1 MKKVAISFVATLLL
15 SLTSNAQ
22 LTVSPYNN
30 GSGNNGA
37 GGNLQQFVQNNL
49 IGSGITI
56 SNVTFVGANRQMGSF
71 NATNTVLGTVQNMN
85 TGIIL
90 STGMAETAIGPND
103 VPYACHAPY
112 TAPYPSEPGGY
123 IGNTTNDPD
132 LSDLV
137 GSNIKDK
144 AILEFDFVPTG
155 PTIEFKYIFG
165 SEEYPEFVNDFNDAF
180 GFFLSGPGITGPY
193 SNNSIN
199 LAIVPGTSDPVTI
212 NTVNSTVNSSYYVYN
227 GDNGSGNTV
236 APYKNQNQYIQYDG
250 YTTTLTATANVQC
263 GQTYHIKIAIADAR
277 DQAYDSGLFIKGGS
291 LSSSTVTANDATISC
306 SQSSVQ
312 LSVSTTVSNPQYSW
326 SGPGIVSGA
335 NTATPTV
342 NQPGTYTVTITSNGC
357 VIEEDVEVTS
367 DGSQTTPTFTNPGPI
382 CSGTSFAL
390 PTTSDNGITGT
401 WDVAPNTS
409 QTTTYTFTPSSGQC
423 ANTVTMEVVVN
434 SSVTPTFTNPG
445 PVCAGTSFTLPT
457 SSNEGIS
464 GTWSP
469 AIDNTQT
476 TTYTFTPASGQCAT
490 TTTMQV
496 VVSNEVTPTFTN
508 PGPVCE
514 GTSFTLPTT
523 SNNGITGTWDMVPN
537 TAQTTTYTFT
547 PTSSGCATTTTM
559 EVVVTT
565 PTTPT
570 FTNPG
575 PVCAGTAFTLPTS
588 SNEGI
593 SGTWSPAIDNSQTTT
608 YTFTPAS
615 GQCAAATTIEV
626 VVSNE
631 VIPTFTNPGPVCEG
645 TSFTLP
651 TTSNNGIIGTWDL
664 APNTTQTTTYTF
676 TPTTSGCATTTT
688 LTVAINPTTTPD
700 FSPVGPICVGEIFVL
715 PDTSTNGIVGTWS
728 PAIDNTQTTNYTFV
742 PQSSGCVQNAAITV
756 VVDPLLCAQDP
767 IIHIPNV
774 FTPNGDNTNETLD
787 LLPQNIQELE
797 YWIINRWGEVMY
809 HSTSL
814 TDFWNGKV
822 KGKEAP
828 EAVYFI
834 KYKAKGSNDKL
845 LEGHSYFHLQR

>member
-291 LSSSTVTANDATISC
+291 
-306 SQSSVQ
+306 
-312 LSVSTTVSNPQYSW
+312 
-326 SGPGIVSGA
+326 
-335 NTATPTV
+335 
-342 NQPGTYTVTITSNGC
+342 
-357 VIEEDVEVTS
+357 
-367 DGSQTTPTFTNPGPI
+367 
-382 CSGTSFAL
+382 
-390 PTTSDNGITGT
+390 
-401 WDVAPNTS
+401 
-409 QTTTYTFTPSSGQC
+409 
-423 ANTVTMEVVVN
+423 
-434 SSVTPTFTNPG
+434 
-445 PVCAGTSFTLPT
+445 
-457 SSNEGIS
+457 
-464 GTWSP
+464 
-469 AIDNTQT
+469 
-476 TTYTFTPASGQCAT
+476 
-490 TTTMQV
+490 
-496 VVSNEVTPTFTN
+496 
-508 PGPVCE
+508 
-514 GTSFTLPTT
+514 
-523 SNNGITGTWDMVPN
+523 
-537 TAQTTTYTFT
+537 
-547 PTSSGCATTTTM
+547 
-559 EVVVTT
+559 
-565 PTTPT
+565 
-570 FTNPG
+570 
-575 PVCAGTAFTLPTS
+575 
-588 SNEGI
+588 
-593 SGTWSPAIDNSQTTT
+593 
-608 YTFTPAS
+608 
-615 GQCAAATTIEV
+615 
-626 VVSNE
+626 
-631 VIPTFTNPGPVCEG
+631 
-645 TSFTLP
+645 
-651 TTSNNGIIGTWDL
+651 
-664 APNTTQTTTYTF
+664 
-676 TPTTSGCATTTT
+676 
-688 LTVAINPTTTPD
+688 
-700 FSPVGPICVGEIFVL
+700 
-715 PDTSTNGIVGTWS
+715 
-728 PAIDNTQTTNYTFV
+728 
-742 PQSSGCVQNAAITV
+742 
-756 VVDPLLCAQDP
+756 
-767 IIHIPNV
+767 
-774 FTPNGDNTNETLD
+774 
-787 LLPQNIQELE
+787 
-797 YWIINRWGEVMY
+797 
-809 HSTSL
+809 
-814 TDFWNGKV
+814 
-822 KGKEAP
+822 
-828 EAVYFI
+828 
-834 KYKAKGSNDKL
+834 
-845 LEGHSYFHLQR
+845 